1 MKKNKFINL
10 VKFSIFIVIILISIC
25 ILSKNRGL
33 LISFNIKDIS
43 QFIKARGTFSEIIYL
58 LLFFIKPLFIMIP
71 ANVMAVIA
79 ALAFGS
85 SRGFI
90 LTMVGFFISG
100 TVAFYLARFL
110 GKDFVESILGDKLI
124 KLDDKIEKNGF
135 KILLILRL
143 PPIIPFDPLSYACG
157 FTKMRY
163 RDFIFASLL
172 GVIPE
177 TVCYSIL
184 GTSYKNPFSIKFLL
198 PILLLVI
205 SVVLSKKIL
214 NRNKER
220 KC

>member
-1 MKKNKFINL
+1 MKKNKFINI
-10 VKFSIFIVIILISIC
+10 VKFSVFIVIILISIC

-43 QFIKARGTFSEIIYL
+43 QFIKARGTFSEIVYL
-58 LLFFIKPLFIMIP
+58 LLFFIKPFFIMIP
-71 ANVMAVIA
+71 SNVMAVIA

-85 SRGFI
+85 IRSFI

-163 RDFIFASLL
+163 KDFIMASLL

-177 TVCYSIL
+177 TICYSVL
-184 GTSYKNPFSIKFLL
+184 GTSYRSPFSIKFLL

-220 KC
+220 K

>member
-1 MKKNKFINL
+1 MKKNKLINI

-43 QFIKARGTFSEIIYL
+43 QFIKARGTFSEIVYL
-58 LLFFIKPLFIMIP
+58 LLFFIKPFFIMIP
-71 ANVMAVIA
+71 SNVMAVIA

-85 SRGFI
+85 IRSFI

-163 RDFIFASLL
+163 KDFIMASLL

-177 TVCYSIL
+177 TICYSVL
-184 GTSYKNPFSIKFLL
+184 GTSYRSPFSIKFLL

-220 KC
+220 E